1 MGNTRI
7 HDTREREREHS
18 LWYKAIMNT
27 CSRSTTMRREGEE
40 TQSLLSSSSSTNT
53 TTKKRNTNYYYY
65 YVALG
70 VVASAGILGT
80 VSSKSSSAAFPRGG
94 IPTLGKDRPTIRLSV
109 GCTPEDVLSLLPFE
123 PKSWRGKVGAK
134 FVTANVSPNFS
145 YENATDMP
153 EETCGVFAVPH
164 ELAHDARYG
173 FFLYE
178 KANPENFVS
187 DIGVQPKGGYA
198 DIEVIEEESP
208 AVTTLTRPV
217 SKKEAKKR
225 EKEKEMKAKE
235 GEFEDGTKMTP
246 TQKEFF
252 EKKATLAHKE
262 SKSSSSKKA
271 SKKSAAAADEDD
283 DKEEEEEETE
293 AKKSSSSSSKKET
306 AEEKMVRLQQEK
318 IDILEKEV
326 QEAREADAEKERL
339 ATEEEAKHNEEAERE
354 KEQ

>member
-80 VSSKSSSAAFPRGG
+80 VSSKSSSAAFPRGV

-123 PKSWRGKVGAK
+123 PKSWRGKVVAK
-134 FVTANVSPNFS
+134 FVTANLSPNFS
-145 YENATDMP
+145 YENAIDMP

-208 AVTTLTRPV
+208 AVSTLTRPV

-225 EKEKEMKAKE
+225 EKEKEMKAKK

-252 EKKATLAHKE
+252 EKKATLASKE
-262 SKSSSSKKA
+262 SKSSSSKSSSSKHAKKA
-271 SKKSAAAADEDD
+271 DD
-283 DKEEEEEETE
+283 VEKDKVT
-293 AKKSSSSSSKKET
+293 KKSSSSSSKKET
-306 AEEKMVRLQQEK
+306 SSSSKKEKETAEEK
-318 IDILEKEV
+318 
-326 QEAREADAEKERL
+326 
-339 ATEEEAKHNEEAERE
+339 
-354 KEQ
+354 

>member
-1 MGNTRI
+1 MTT
-7 HDTREREREHS
+7 TRE
-18 LWYKAIMNT
+18 
-27 CSRSTTMRREGEE
+27 EGEE
-40 TQSLLSSSSSTNT
+40 TQSLLPSSSSSTSTTT
-53 TTKKRNTNYYYY
+53 TTKKRNSYY

-70 VVASAGILGT
+70 VVASAGILGM
-80 VSSKSSSAAFPRGG
+80 SSSSSAAPRGG
-94 IPTLGKDRPTIRLSV
+94 STGIPVLGKDRPTIRLSV

-123 PKSWRGKVGAK
+123 PKSWRGKVVAK
-134 FVTANVSPNFS
+134 FLTANVSPNFS
-145 YENATDMP
+145 YENTIDMP

-225 EKEKEMKAKE
+225 EKEREMKAKK

-252 EKKATLAHKE
+252 EKKATLASKE
-262 SKSSSSKKA
+262 SKSSSSKSSSSKHAKKA
-271 SKKSAAAADEDD
+271 DD
-283 DKEEEEEETE
+283 VEKDKVT
-293 AKKSSSSSSKKET
+293 KKSSSSSSKKET
-306 AEEKMVRLQQEK
+306 SSSSKKEKETAEEK
-318 IDILEKEV
+318 
-326 QEAREADAEKERL
+326 
-339 ATEEEAKHNEEAERE
+339 
-354 KEQ
+354 